1 MVCRDPGCLSVYPAT
16 SIGVIDRRPMSEDLV
31 YRRIEI
37 SGLGGTLPER
47 VGSFVVG
54 IPRKMIEDLW
64 NKNPSHSDDA
74 IFRTLVSASEHHKMG
89 DLLKISANTS
99 TVDQQFPFT
108 GTPETLGK
116 PTFEGEEGRKFWL
129 ET

>member
-1 MVCRDPGCLSVYPAT
+1 VSD
-16 SIGVIDRRPMSEDLV
+16 DLA
-31 YRRIEI
+31 YRLIEI
-37 SGLGGTLPER
+37 SCLIGTLPEK
-47 VGSFVVG
+47 VGSFIVG
-54 IPRKMIEDLW
+54 IPRKTIKDFS
-64 NKNPSHSDDA
+64 NKNPSRSEDA

-116 PTFEGEEGRKFWL
+116 PTFEGVEGRKFWL